1 MEMLKWIGAVIL
13 AVIVIGICTAVVI
26 AVATASAL
34 AWGAA
39 LVITVIFLTARL
51 IKDLIEAHNE
61 KIEDL

>member
-34 AWGAA
+34 VWGAA

>member
-1 MEMLKWIGAVIL
+1 MEMLKWMGAVIL

-34 AWGAA
+34 VWGAA

>member
-1 MEMLKWIGAVIL
+1 METLKWIGAVIL

-34 AWGAA
+34 VWGAA

>member
-34 AWGAA
+34 VWGAA
-39 LVITVIFLTARL
+39 LVITVIFLIARL

>member
-1 MEMLKWIGAVIL
+1 METLKWIGAVIL
-13 AVIVIGICTAVVI
+13 AIIVIGICTTVVI

-34 AWGAA
+34 LWGTV
-39 LVITVIFLTARL
+39 LVISVIFLTARL

>member
-1 MEMLKWIGAVIL
+1 MLKWIGAVIL

-34 AWGAA
+34 VWGAA

>member
-1 MEMLKWIGAVIL
+1 METLKWIGAVLL
-13 AVIVIGICTAVVI
+13 AITVIGIGTAIVV
-26 AVATASAL
+26 AVTAASAL
-34 AWGAA
+34 VWGAA

>member
-34 AWGAA
+34 VWGAA

-61 KIEDL
+61 KLEDL